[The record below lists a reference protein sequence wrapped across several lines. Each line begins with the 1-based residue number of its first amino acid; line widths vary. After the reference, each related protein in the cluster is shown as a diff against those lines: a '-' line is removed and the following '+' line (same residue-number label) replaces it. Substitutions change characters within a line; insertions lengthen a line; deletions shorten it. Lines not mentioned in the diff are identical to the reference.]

1 MPLRAPC
8 LGVREPGCS
17 YTTPVPPCWAAA
29 PEASVPG
36 CRGLLHQ
43 LQGQCSRS
51 RESLQATGRGAGYW
65 GSSLSSLKG
74 RDKGVDRLGQHLLSH
89 LDSKPAGERAS
100 FTKTQPG
107 HLSRGQKGAPE
118 LPAAHWPCLNGPRHL
133 LILLQTSGGG
143 GVAGSLGLCLSLQG
157 QNLRK
162 NSTRVCALSASFA
175 SGLAGRQQADVHL
188 KDRAGAAGTA
198 NSR

>member
-51 RESLQATGRGAGYW
+51 RESLQATGRGAGHW

-143 GVAGSLGLCLSLQG
+143 GCRKPGALPLVTRTESKKKQHPSVCLVRQLC
-157 QNLRK
+157 
-162 NSTRVCALSASFA
+162 
-175 SGLAGRQQADVHL
+175 
-188 KDRAGAAGTA
+188 
-198 NSR
+198 